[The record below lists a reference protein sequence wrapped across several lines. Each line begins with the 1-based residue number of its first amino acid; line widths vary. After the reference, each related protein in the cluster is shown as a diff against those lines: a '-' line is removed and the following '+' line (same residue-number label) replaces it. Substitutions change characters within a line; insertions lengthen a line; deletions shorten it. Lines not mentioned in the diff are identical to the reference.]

1 MLATR
6 RTNMSLICFFGGFI
20 ALLHT
25 LVGFLMCGLKTE
37 GMAVEHIRKKR
48 ARLPDDDEKDFH
60 ECVEFESYMK
70 YVQED
75 EDQHLQAVLPYL
87 PYPDEN
93 DLNQSRG

>member
-75 EDQHLQAVLPYL
+75 EDQHL
-87 PYPDEN
+87 
-93 DLNQSRG
+93 